1 LLGKKGVNDGQVSI
15 LYPNQSGTKFNMSYY
30 VGHHMPMV
38 RRLLGSALK
47 GMLVEQG
54 ICGERPG
61 SPAPYIATGYLLFE
75 SLEVYETSFAPHAEE
90 IIADI
95 PKYTNSEPL
104 IQIGEVKL

>member
-1 LLGKKGVNDGQVSI
+1 MIKVRI
-15 LYPNQSGTKFNMSYY
+15 LYPNQSSTKFNMSYY

-54 ICGERPG
+54 ICGEKPG
-61 SPAPYIATGYLLFE
+61 SPAPYIATGHQLFE
-75 SLEVYETSFAPHAEE
+75 SLQAYQTSFAPHAKE

-104 IQIGEVKL
+104 VQIGEVKL

>member
-1 LLGKKGVNDGQVSI
+1 MIKVSV
-15 LYPNQSGTKFNMSYY
+15 LYPQRSDTKFNMNYY
-30 VGHHMPMV
+30 VDHHMPMV
-38 RRLLGSALK
+38 RQLLGSALK

-54 ICGERPG
+54 ICGEKPG
-61 SPAPYIATGYLLFE
+61 SPAPFIATGHLLFE

-90 IIADI
+90 ITADI